1 MLQVTNENFQQVLE
15 TEKPVL
21 IDFFAEWCAPCK
33 VMMPQLEELANEA
46 DGLLVCKAD
55 VDSNDVLCSQYRISS
70 VPTVVLFRQG
80 KEVARSVGIAN
91 KSDLLKMA
99 AEAS

>member
-46 DGLLVCKAD
+46 DDLLVCKAD

-70 VPTVVLFRQG
+70 VPTVVLFRRG
-80 KEVARSVGIAN
+80 KEVARSVGMAN
-91 KSDLLKMA
+91 KNDLLKMA
-99 AEAS
+99 ASAS